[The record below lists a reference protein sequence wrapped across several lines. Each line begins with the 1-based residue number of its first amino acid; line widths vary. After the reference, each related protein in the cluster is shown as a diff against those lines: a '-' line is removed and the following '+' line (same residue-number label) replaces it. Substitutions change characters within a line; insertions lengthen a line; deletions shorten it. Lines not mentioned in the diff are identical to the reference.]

1 MDIKNGLYTMIFI
14 KKDPL
19 LNGHFKL
26 ILQSYLFML
35 LLHATG
41 KLSLKRSAMIS
52 TLFLFLILLFNII
65 GALFYV
71 QSYDEKSFIYCLPVY
86 HNG

>member
-1 MDIKNGLYTMIFI
+1 MDIKKWPLYYDFY

-19 LNGHFKL
+19 LNGHLKP

-65 GALFYV
+65 GALF
-71 QSYDEKSFIYCLPVY
+71 
-86 HNG
+86 

>member
-1 MDIKNGLYTMIFI
+1 MIFI

-19 LNGHFKL
+19 LNGHLKP

-41 KLSLKRSAMIS
+41 KLSLKRSAIIFNAIFNFINS
-52 TLFLFLILLFNII
+52 FQYPCSLILI
-65 GALFYV
+65 
-71 QSYDEKSFIYCLPVY
+71 
-86 HNG
+86 